1 MMTTVIRALA
11 NGETEIQNE
20 AGAVVLR
27 VPPGADVQ
35 AALDALPKPPAPALV
50 IRVITLVAFIN
61 RATDAEKAAVASN
74 PLLLMALI
82 EKVAEGGV
90 PVVNLDSPRVVGMLI
105 AAGVS
110 PARIAELTADGDATE
125 AA

>member
-1 MMTTVIRALA
+1 MIHKTCS
-11 NGETEIQNE
+11 GSTEIFD
-20 AGAVVLR
+20 GGGYLISV
-27 VPPGADVQ
+27 VPPGGDLQ
-35 AALDALPKPPAPALV
+35 AALDALPKPPVQP
-50 IRVITLVAFIN
+50 IRVITLVTFIN

>member
-11 NGETEIQNE
+11 NGETEIQDE

-35 AALDALPKPPAPALV
+35 AALDALPKPPVQP
-50 IRVITLVAFIN
+50 IRVIPLVAFIN
-61 RATDAEKAAVASN
+61 RASDAEKAAVASN
-74 PLLLMALI
+74 SLLLMALI

>member
-1 MMTTVIRALA
+1 MPENPMLWIMGPT
-11 NGETEIQNE
+11 
-20 AGAVVLR
+20 GAVETFFPCAQGAEPA
-27 VPPGADVQ
+27 VPPGYVRSR
-35 AALDALPKPPAPALV
+35 AAPAPKVLAA
-50 IRVITLVAFIN
+50 IRVITLVAFLN

-90 PVVNLDSPRVVGMLI
+90 PSVNLDSPRVAEMLQ
-105 AAGVS
+105 AAGM
-110 PARIAELTADGDATE
+110 PTARITAMISDGDAAE

>member
-1 MMTTVIRALA
+1 MSDDPRLWIISPDGEVETFFPCAL
-11 NGETEIQNE
+11 
-20 AGAVVLR
+20 GAEPP
-27 VPPGADVQ
+27 VPPGYVLSRVA
-35 AALDALPKPPAPALV
+35 PAPKSAPA

-110 PARIAELTADGDATE
+110 PARIAELTADGNATE
-125 AA
+125 AG